1 MFGTDMG
8 FTDAFFE
15 AMSGFT
21 TTGATV
27 INNLETLPKGLLLW
41 RALMQWF
48 GGIGVI
54 VVAMVFLPILRIGGM
69 QIFRLEGF
77 DTFGKILPRAAEI
90 ARSILGIYLL
100 LTFLCF
106 LAYSLVGLGYFD
118 AISHAMTTI
127 ATGGFANYDAIH
139 TGQGQTFALS
149 AFITGL
155 CGLVLTLACQSQN
168 SKLNIQQ
175 TFILTTGIWV
185 VLPFFGALPF
195 MFGTDMGFT
204 DAFFEAMSGFTTTG
218 ATVINNLETLP
229 KGLLLWRAL
238 MQWFGGI
245 GVIVVAM
252 VFLPILR
259 IGGMQIFRLEGFD
272 TFGKILPR
280 AAEIARSILGIYL
293 LLTFLCFLAYSLVGL
308 GYFDA
313 ISHAMTT
320 IATGGFANYD
330 AIHTG
335 QGQTFALSAFI
346 TGLCGLVL
354 TLACQSQNSKL
365 NIQQTFILTTGIWVV
380 LPFFGALPFM
390 FGTDMGFTDAF
401 LRLCQVS
408 PPRARPLL
416 TIWKRFPKVCCF
428 GEH

>member
-1 MFGTDMG
+1 
-8 FTDAFFE
+8 
-15 AMSGFT
+15 
-21 TTGATV
+21 
-27 INNLETLPKGLLLW
+27 
-41 RALMQWF
+41 MQWF

-204 DAFFEAMSGFTTTG
+204 DAFF
-218 ATVINNLETLP
+218 
-229 KGLLLWRAL
+229 
-238 MQWFGGI
+238 
-245 GVIVVAM
+245 
-252 VFLPILR
+252 
-259 IGGMQIFRLEGFD
+259 
-272 TFGKILPR
+272 
-280 AAEIARSILGIYL
+280 
-293 LLTFLCFLAYSLVGL
+293 
-308 GYFDA
+308 
-313 ISHAMTT
+313 
-320 IATGGFANYD
+320 
-330 AIHTG
+330 
-335 QGQTFALSAFI
+335 
-346 TGLCGLVL
+346 
-354 TLACQSQNSKL
+354 
-365 NIQQTFILTTGIWVV
+365 
-380 LPFFGALPFM
+380 
-390 FGTDMGFTDAF
+390 
-401 LRLCQVS
+401 
-408 PPRARPLL
+408 
-416 TIWKRFPKVCCF
+416 
-428 GEH
+428 

>member
-139 TGQGQTFALS
+139 TGQG
-149 AFITGL
+149 
-155 CGLVLTLACQSQN
+155 
-168 SKLNIQQ
+168 K
-175 TFILTTGIWV
+175 
-185 VLPFFGALPF
+185 
-195 MFGTDMGFT
+195 
-204 DAFFEAMSGFTTTG
+204 
-218 ATVINNLETLP
+218 
-229 KGLLLWRAL
+229 
-238 MQWFGGI
+238 
-245 GVIVVAM
+245 
-252 VFLPILR
+252 
-259 IGGMQIFRLEGFD
+259 
-272 TFGKILPR
+272 
-280 AAEIARSILGIYL
+280 
-293 LLTFLCFLAYSLVGL
+293 
-308 GYFDA
+308 
-313 ISHAMTT
+313 
-320 IATGGFANYD
+320 
-330 AIHTG
+330 
-335 QGQTFALSAFI
+335 
-346 TGLCGLVL
+346 
-354 TLACQSQNSKL
+354 
-365 NIQQTFILTTGIWVV
+365 
-380 LPFFGALPFM
+380 
-390 FGTDMGFTDAF
+390 
-401 LRLCQVS
+401 
-408 PPRARPLL
+408 PLL
-416 TIWKRFPKVCCF
+416 CRLS
-428 GEH
+428 

>member
-1 MFGTDMG
+1 
-8 FTDAFFE
+8 
-15 AMSGFT
+15 
-21 TTGATV
+21 
-27 INNLETLPKGLLLW
+27 
-41 RALMQWF
+41 MQWF

-354 TLACQSQNSKL
+354 TLACQSQTAS
-365 NIQQTFILTTGIWVV
+365 
-380 LPFFGALPFM
+380 
-390 FGTDMGFTDAF
+390 
-401 LRLCQVS
+401 
-408 PPRARPLL
+408 
-416 TIWKRFPKVCCF
+416 
-428 GEH
+428 